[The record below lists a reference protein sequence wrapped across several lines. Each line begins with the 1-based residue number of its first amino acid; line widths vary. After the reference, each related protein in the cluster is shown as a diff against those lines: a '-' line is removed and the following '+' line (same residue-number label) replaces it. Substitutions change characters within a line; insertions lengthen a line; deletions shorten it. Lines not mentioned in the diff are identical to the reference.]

1 MKASTHRSKLFGLL
15 VTAVVAPLFGQTS
28 ASKAALPSVSGGP
41 PPTSITTGDARPE
54 IKPNDEHFLIGNSDF
69 LSVNVWREPEISR
82 SFPVRSDGKISLP
95 LVGEVQAAGRTPL
108 QLEIEIT
115 GKLRSYITDPQVT
128 VIVQQINSEKFNI
141 LGQVGRPGTY
151 PLNARTTVL
160 DAIAGAGGF
169 RDFAKRKGIYILRE
183 DAQGKQARLPFNYKS
198 VIEGKHFEQNVEI
211 RPNDTI
217 VVP

>member
-1 MKASTHRSKLFGLL
+1 MKTSTLRPKLLGFLL
-15 VTAVVAPLFGQTS
+15 IAVAAPVLGQAP
-28 ASKAALPSVSGGP
+28 ASKAAVPSVSDSA
-41 PPTSITTGDARPE
+41 PTPSVTPGNATSE

-69 LSVNVWREPEISR
+69 LAVNVWREPEISR

-95 LVGEVQAAGRTPL
+95 LIGEVQAAGRTPL
-108 QLEIEIT
+108 QLEIEIAE
-115 GKLRSYITDPQVT
+115 KLRNYITDPQVT

-141 LGQVGRPGTY
+141 LGQVGKPGTY
-151 PLNARTTVL
+151 PLIARTTVL

-169 RDFAKRKGIYILRE
+169 RDFAKRKGIYILRKDE
-183 DAQGKQARLPFNYKS
+183 QGNQSRLPFNYKN